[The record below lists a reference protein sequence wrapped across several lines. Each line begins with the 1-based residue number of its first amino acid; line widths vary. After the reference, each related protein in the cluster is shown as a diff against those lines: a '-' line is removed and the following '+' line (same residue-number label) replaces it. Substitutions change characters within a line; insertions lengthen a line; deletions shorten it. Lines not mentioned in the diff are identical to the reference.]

1 MSFKRTSEGRVFFQ
15 GTDGGANDGAPE
27 SRENFNPSR
36 PTSAQPKEDAAPVL
50 KAQKRSPAS
59 TMSGSMNESQTQM
72 QIVMLLKTLNERLKS
87 TQAERNSMRKEL
99 DAYRDLISD
108 LENKADRS
116 EKAYLNLQQKVTAAP
131 KGGSDKAELLANE
144 ALKEMEE
151 TRKLLLDL
159 EDKTHAVDSQI
170 ATIKTDVE
178 RHNQVGSQIVQKQ
191 KALEQAHQQSTQ
203 KVSEHTIVAAK
214 LIQRVKTG
222 EERYENLNDKI
233 DQTGTE
239 QARISRKLDKAIEER
254 ARFMRKI
261 ERIEETVLQTRD
273 SLNAK
278 AMVLLTDQDV
288 APADSIQPQIDAAIL
303 KTQRQEAHAA
313 MVAEKSS
320 WWRALYSGKTIMI
333 VSLLVAATIA
343 TGLLS
348 TLRIPEMPAISMP
361 NFNAANTS
369 ESTAP
374 EAQSQQYAPS
384 RNIDGMS
391 EKWDTTTPQAA
402 TPKTA
407 AIQTPNFS
415 DDIGAL
421 DLNDQAQ
428 VKAAIEGN
436 SEALAI
442 ALNNIEPGNAPAAVI
457 EEPAAPAEAAPAP
470 KAVEQIITP
479 PAQITPDLSEALNL
493 SDKVENPA
501 NLIKPDRA
509 LKDVIKNIENQAF
522 EGVAEAQHDLAAI
535 YTAGHGGVA
544 QNYDRARFWFEQA
557 AARGI
562 DNASYNLGVI
572 FHQGLGTNADMG
584 TALKWYAHAAKLGHP
599 EAQYNLGIAYIEG
612 IGVPYDPAKATSYFT
627 SAANNQIM
635 EAAYNLGLIYEN
647 GLLGNAKPDE
657 ALMWYK
663 IAADQ
668 GSPEANQALEQ
679 LAQTL
684 GIDTSEVNRI
694 AEDMKSRK
702 QPAATPKAEPTAT
715 NSRAPATIEDTRNVA
730 AVTTPNAALTRQV
743 LVAQMQEYLMQI
755 GLYPGPADGIEGPL
769 TADAVRSYQRQNDL
783 VANGQASQKVLNH
796 MMETLDQGS
805 RF

>member
-27 SRENFNPSR
+27 FKASR
-36 PTSAQPKEDAAPVL
+36 PSSALPQEDAAPIL
-50 KAQKRSPAS
+50 KAKKSNP
-59 TMSGSMNESQTQM
+59 SGNMGESQTQM

-87 TQAERNSMRKEL
+87 TQAERNAMRKEL
-99 DAYRDLISD
+99 DAYRDLIED
-108 LENKADRS
+108 LENKAERN
-116 EKAYLNLQQKVTAAP
+116 EKAYLSLQQKVAQSP
-131 KGGSDKAELLANE
+131 KGGSDKAEQLANE

-159 EDKTHAVDSQI
+159 EDKTHKVDSELSS
-170 ATIKTDVE
+170 IKTDVE

-191 KALEQAHQQSTQ
+191 KTLEQAHQQNAQ

-222 EERYENLNDKI
+222 EERYEHLQGKVG
-233 DQTGTE
+233 QTETE
-239 QARISRKLDKAIEER
+239 QARITRKLDKAIEER

-288 APADSIQPQIDAAIL
+288 APADSISPEVDAAMVQ
-303 KTQRQEAHAA
+303 TRRQEAHAA

-320 WWRALYSGKTIMI
+320 WWRALYSTKTILI
-333 VSLLVAATIA
+333 VSILVAGTIS
-343 TGLLS
+343 GLLLG
-348 TLRIPEMPAISMP
+348 TMRLPEMPKISMP
-361 NFNAANTS
+361 NFNTTKTASTEAPVQRS
-369 ESTAP
+369 EEYTPNRNIEGMDEKWADNAPQASDNIAQTAP
-374 EAQSQQYAPS
+374 VQEPIF
-384 RNIDGMS
+384 N
-391 EKWDTTTPQAA
+391 
-402 TPKTA
+402 
-407 AIQTPNFS
+407 

-421 DLNDQAQ
+421 DLNDQEQ
-428 VKAAIEGN
+428 VKAALEGN

-442 ALNNIEPGNAPAAVI
+442 ALNKIEPGEQEAIVETPEARV
-457 EEPAAPAEAAPAP
+457 EPPAETPSTSVEDIAPQIEQQVEAAL
-470 KAVEQIITP
+470 TS
-479 PAQITPDLSEALNL
+479 PAQMQPDLSDDLNL
-493 SDKVENPA
+493 NDKIQNPA
-501 NLIKPDRA
+501 DLINPDGA
-509 LKDVIKNIENQAF
+509 LKDVIKNIEDQAF
-522 EGVAEAQHDLAAI
+522 AGVAEAQHDLAAI
-535 YTAGHGGVA
+535 YTAGHGGVK
-544 QNYDRARFWFEQA
+544 QNYDRARFWFEQS

-562 DNASYNLGVI
+562 ENASYNLGVLY
-572 FHQGLGTNADMG
+572 HQGLGTKADMD

-612 IGVPYDPAKATSYFT
+612 IGVPYDPAKAASYFT
-627 SAANNQIM
+627 SAANNDIM

-647 GLLGNAKPDE
+647 GLLGNAKPDA

-663 IAADQ
+663 TAADQ
-668 GSPEANQALEQ
+668 GSPEAKQALEQ
-679 LAQTL
+679 LAETL
-684 GIDTSEVNRI
+684 NIDPEEVNRI
-694 AEDMKSRK
+694 AEEMKSRK
-702 QPAATPKAEPTAT
+702 VSTAPPAAIQE
-715 NSRAPATIEDTRNVA
+715 TRNIA

-743 LVAQMQEYLMQI
+743 LVAQMQEYLIQL

-783 VANGQASQKVLNH
+783 VADGQASQKILNH

-805 RF
+805 RL